1 MGGSSRPRNIH
12 LESGGGVRTLRMQY
26 SSGLKARMIQRMSG
40 RDSLSANKLSEEVG
54 ISQNTL
60 SRWMREAPEEKKVKR
75 NGHLAERSSMRPED
89 VPPAE
94 KLRLVMEASTLS
106 ENELGEFLRRNGLH
120 EAQLEEWRKK
130 VEEDAVGA
138 LGKPKKGRHR
148 KSPDA
153 KKVQLLQRE
162 FLRKHRALAEV
173 TALLALKK
181 KLEALLGDEDEST
194 TPRRRS
200 FWSWT
205 NALFSGGA
213 PKAGATTAAKA
224 RRPSR
229 GTNSPLQERKQ
240 VLNAVNSPEFRDL
253 PPKQIVPRLAS
264 RGKYVASEPTIY
276 RILRQDDHF
285 KHREKS
291 RPPTTRNKPEEV
303 VATGPNE
310 SWSWDI
316 TYLKSPERGMF
327 YCLYLAVDVWS
338 RKTVA
343 WEVHDAESSGE
354 CLDAV
359 CGGVPSRGDRSW
371 EAQRPHGQRQPDE
384 RCDTPGDPP
393 APRGDDIVQ
402 SSSREQRQPVL
413 RVTLPNHEVP
423 SGVSLGRLPV
433 DRTGEGLGNGVCSLV

>member
-60 SRWMREAPEEKKVKR
+60 SRWLREAPEEKKVKR
-75 NGHLAERSSMRPED
+75 NGHLAERSPMRPEA

-181 KLEALLGDEDEST
+181 NWMRFWGTRTKA
-194 TPRRRS
+194 PRRGGE
-200 FWSWT
+200 
-205 NALFSGGA
+205 ASGVGRTHCSA
-213 PKAGATTAAKA
+213 VERRRRG
-224 RRPSR
+224 RRPPPRPDDRAEEQTHRSR
-229 GTNSPLQERKQ
+229 S
-240 VLNAVNSPEFRDL
+240 
-253 PPKQIVPRLAS
+253 AS
-264 RGKYVASEPTIY
+264 RS
-276 RILRQDDHF
+276 
-285 KHREKS
+285 
-291 RPPTTRNKPEEV
+291 
-303 VATGPNE
+303 
-310 SWSWDI
+310 
-316 TYLKSPERGMF
+316 
-327 YCLYLAVDVWS
+327 
-338 RKTVA
+338 
-343 WEVHDAESSGE
+343 
-354 CLDAV
+354 
-359 CGGVPSRGDRSW
+359 
-371 EAQRPHGQRQPDE
+371 
-384 RCDTPGDPP
+384 
-393 APRGDDIVQ
+393 
-402 SSSREQRQPVL
+402 
-413 RVTLPNHEVP
+413 
-423 SGVSLGRLPV
+423 
-433 DRTGEGLGNGVCSLV
+433 